1 MTSITSTTST
11 LDLSA
16 VVPADMTDHYR
27 ATLLDIEDALQGCPL
42 HSLHLVPALVDD
54 TFPVTVAF
62 VQDNMTGEMLPAA
75 ILVTPAIMERVTV
88 TSDGIIAVPNPDYQG
103 PDAMAPVPA
112 SDGTVPVSW
121 V

>member
-1 MTSITSTTST
+1 MTSIISNTIDMGT
-11 LDLSA
+11 
-16 VVPADMTDHYR
+16 VPAEMVDHYR
-27 ATLLDIEDALQGCPL
+27 ATLISLEDALNGCPL
-42 HSLHLVPALVDD
+42 HSVQLVPALVDD
-54 TFPVTVAF
+54 TFPVIVAF
-62 VQDNMTGEMLPAA
+62 ITEAMTGEMLPAA

-88 TSDGIIAVPNPDYQG
+88 VDDSVIAVPNPDYRG